1 MKCVIYIY
9 DCVRSRH
16 YGELIRDLQN
26 LESLPAREGF
36 FVRLFVS
43 NKKYG
48 KVPEGNTFGGLPPKE
63 PPRAA
68 ERLRSGKR
76 I

>member
-16 YGELIRDLQN
+16 CGELIRGLQN
-26 LESLPAREGF
+26 LDSPGREGV
-36 FVRLFVS
+36 FVLLFVS